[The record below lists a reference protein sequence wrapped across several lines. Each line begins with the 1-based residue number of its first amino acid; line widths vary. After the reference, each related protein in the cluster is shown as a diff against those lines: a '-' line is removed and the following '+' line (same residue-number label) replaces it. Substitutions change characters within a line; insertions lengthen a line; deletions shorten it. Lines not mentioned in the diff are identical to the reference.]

1 MILFIISLASTQL
14 VVDRCSTKQLS
25 ALPLL
30 TSNQCYQVVSFKKIR
45 LRLAVVCPKF
55 LFPSLAEQL
64 VWLKL
69 IQVKKLKISSLLCS
83 FILNWTT
90 YFTSSNVYFAD
101 WLIQIVSISKET
113 RTISRCLYCWMKC
126 HRV

>member
-30 TSNQCYQVVSFKKIR
+30 TSNQCCQVVSFKKIR
-45 LRLAVVCPKF
+45 LRLAIVCPKF

-83 FILNWTT
+83 IFFKLNNLLYIIKGVLCRLT
-90 YFTSSNVYFAD
+90 YPNCINLKGNQNY
-101 WLIQIVSISKET
+101 K
-113 RTISRCLYCWMKC
+113 
-126 HRV
+126 